1 MTYNKQHCAER
12 ARIIKAL
19 AHPVRLF
26 FVEELARQERCVC
39 ELTDMVGFD
48 ISTVSKH
55 LSVLKNAGIVI
66 DDKRGN
72 QVFYQLLTPCIL
84 DFLGCIEAVSHGGKD
99 TASCAR

>member
-1 MTYNKQHCAER
+1 MAYDQAHFTER

-39 ELTDMVGFD
+39 ELTAMVGLD

-55 LSVLKNAGIVI
+55 LGVLKNAGILI
-66 DDKRGN
+66 DEKRGN

-84 DFLGCIEAVSHGGKD
+84 NFFGCIEAVIGGE
-99 TASCAR
+99 TVSTNCAC